1 MVLTA
6 CLAAVLEASKT
17 ALAAVPGVEVVT
29 LLVILYTQVLGWRTG
44 LCCVLVMTAADCFI
58 YGPGMWVIEY
68 LYIWPLLVFIAWK
81 LKGQKPA
88 MMAVLAGMTGLLF
101 GTMCMP
107 VTFIMLKGWQ
117 ASVSWWLAG
126 LGVDLLHGISNFI
139 VTMLLYTP
147 LSRALKSLTTHVI
160 R

>member
-1 MVLTA
+1 
-6 CLAAVLEASKT
+6 
-17 ALAAVPGVEVVT
+17 
-29 LLVILYTQVLGWRTG
+29 
-44 LCCVLVMTAADCFI
+44 
-58 YGPGMWVIEY
+58 
-68 LYIWPLLVFIAWK
+68 
-81 LKGQKPA
+81 
-88 MMAVLAGMTGLLF
+88 
-101 GTMCMP
+101 MP